1 MEETLKEVWEKCK
14 ESPYYFATNFI
25 KVRGPKGDLLSF
37 TTSMTEEEFN
47 SYFIVIKKRHG
58 RYN

>member
-14 ESPYYFATNFI
+14 KSPYYFATNFI
-25 KVRGPKGDLLSF
+25 KVKDAEGNLLPF

-47 SYFIVIKKRHG
+47 SYFIIKKKRHG